1 MVEQNDENAKYH
13 IEIDQAQGP
22 VIGDYAHV
30 EQHFH
35 AAAPP
40 PPPASRDKLLTAI
53 YQASAELRTYP
64 SDIAGIH
71 IERAEVAQIVEWA
84 LKADPRERLGMLL
97 DQPGGGKTVVMR
109 DVLERLESDGV
120 PVLAIRADSLSGV
133 NKRSDLADRLGL
145 PALVEECAR
154 HLVSEDLFIV
164 VLDQLDALSLALSRD
179 QATLDVMLSTL
190 VRLRDLDGVR
200 IIASCRTFDLNN
212 DPRLS
217 TIKVQLWQK
226 SHTKI
231 L

>member
-1 MVEQNDENAKYH
+1 
-13 IEIDQAQGP
+13 
-22 VIGDYAHV
+22 
-30 EQHFH
+30 
-35 AAAPP
+35 
-40 PPPASRDKLLTAI
+40 
-53 YQASAELRTYP
+53 
-64 SDIAGIH
+64 
-71 IERAEVAQIVEWA
+71 
-84 LKADPRERLGMLL
+84 
-97 DQPGGGKTVVMR
+97 
-109 DVLERLESDGV
+109 V